1 MKEVSHIR
9 QRNLVNQ
16 LLTNLKEHQSNRNSA
31 SRKRIS
37 TLVLLKSLGHDG
49 IFQSGLTSSCNSF
62 NSCENGIVLPNLTTT
77 LKQKETTFRS
87 VLFIVR
93 TTTKDYMNY
102 IITTRYKISYIDVHI
117 ESNQN
122 SPASELSLYR
132 YIVLRTN
139 FDSQTI
145 RRIISRY
152 SLYTV
157 CLFASFP
164 SRILLSSTRGTF
176 TRSMH

>member
-122 SPASELSLYR
+122 SPASKSYRCIVILYYEQTLTLKQSGESYR
-132 YIVLRTN
+132 DIHSTQYVYLRH
-139 FDSQTI
+139 
-145 RRIISRY
+145 SRQG
-152 SLYTV
+152 
-157 CLFASFP
+157 FF
-164 SRILLSSTRGTF
+164 
-176 TRSMH
+176 